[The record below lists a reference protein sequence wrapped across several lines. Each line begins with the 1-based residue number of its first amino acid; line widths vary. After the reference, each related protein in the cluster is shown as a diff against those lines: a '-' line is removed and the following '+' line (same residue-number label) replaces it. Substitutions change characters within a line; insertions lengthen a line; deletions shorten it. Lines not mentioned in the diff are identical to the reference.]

1 MQSISEHISTLL
13 YDHDC
18 VIIPEFGGFVSNL
31 QGASIQPRMNVILPP
46 RKIIGFN
53 QHLKN
58 NDGMLVHLI
67 AQEYGLQYNDALQMV
82 QKEVVE
88 MNKQLLNGE
97 RLNFPKVGVIY
108 QNKDKAVQF
117 VSEGNI
123 NFLKSSY
130 GLPGIALIELN
141 AEKADE
147 FVEVEETPVVPIAK
161 EKEETAP
168 KKKRRVWVAAL
179 AFGIIGLG
187 AVMAGSQ
194 YAHHVNL
201 GALNGVTSLFAGQNT
216 PASEST
222 YLPRFEEE
230 DIQLEHAEENNLI
243 EDIERDH
250 PEMGSVYYSF
260 HENKVSPEGI
270 LIQLKDSPKPIVA
283 ANPASSVDLSASNL
297 KLYSVVAGAFSSS
310 ANADKLVKQL
320 RAKGFDAS
328 RIGKKGRLHLVAYGS
343 FSNRASAKEALE
355 EIKSSENPHAWI
367 K

>member
-1 MQSISEHISTLL
+1 MRSISEHISTLL

-31 QGASIQPRMNVILPP
+31 QGASIQSRMNVILPP

-67 AQEYGLQYNDALQMV
+67 AQEYGLQYNDALKLV
-82 QKEVVE
+82 QKAVVE

-97 RLNFPKVGVIY
+97 RLNFPKIGVIY
-108 QNKDKAVQF
+108 QNKDKAIQF
-117 VSEGNI
+117 VSEGNV

-130 GLPGIALIELN
+130 GLPGIALLEINTEKTEEF
-141 AEKADE
+141 AEVK
-147 FVEVEETPVVPIAK
+147 ETPVVPITK
-161 EKEETAP
+161 EKEESAT
-168 KKKRRVWVAAL
+168 KKKKRVWVAAL
-179 AFGIIGLG
+179 AFGIVGLA

-194 YAHHVNL
+194 YANHVNL
-201 GALNGVTSLFAGQNT
+201 GALNGVTSLFVGETSPTSQ
-216 PASEST
+216 SR

-230 DIQLEHAEENNLI
+230 DIQLEHAEVGNLI
-243 EDIERDH
+243 EDIERNH
-250 PEMGSVYYSF
+250 PEMVSVYYSF

-270 LIQLKDSPKPIVA
+270 LIQLRETPIDQEITELA
-283 ANPASSVDLSASNL
+283 SVDLSASNL

-310 ANADKLVKQL
+310 SNADKLVKQL
-320 RAKGFDAS
+320 KSKGFDAS

-343 FSNRASAKEALE
+343 FSNKASAKAALE